1 MSELQKGCWQCIYN
15 ERGMVEY
22 LKFIKGS
29 WDNAYVL
36 KKLKKSFLEKPKFWA
51 SPYRHKMAFLKGNW
65 DNSYI
70 KKAVLSFAK
79 QPKKTLK

>member
-15 ERGMVEY
+15 ERGIVKY

-29 WDNAYVL
+29 WKNSYIL
-36 KKLKKSFLEKPKFWA
+36 KKLKKRFLGKSKIWD
-51 SPYRHKMAFLKGNW
+51 SSNRHKIAFIKGSW

-70 KKAVLSFAK
+70 KKVVLSFAK
-79 QPKKTLK
+79 QLKKTSK